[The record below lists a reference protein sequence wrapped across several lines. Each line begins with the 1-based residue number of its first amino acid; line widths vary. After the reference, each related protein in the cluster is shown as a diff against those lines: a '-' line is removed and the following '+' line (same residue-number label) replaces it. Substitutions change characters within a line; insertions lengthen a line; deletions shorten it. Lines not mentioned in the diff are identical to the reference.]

1 MEKINSNNFVNY
13 LKEYNLKLTNQR
25 SDTLD
30 LAYVLKPCEPEYN
43 LAKIAES
50 LSISHSRPHRALND
64 SKITATLFQKLV
76 KDSEELDPGIISKIS
91 EIASKSNWVL
101 SYIFERLAAYR
112 SFPPKNKKDE
122 RWIVYAKNIEA
133 SKINTDWYLWMH
145 HTVNEVPKLKENK
158 YLWQKEHSENLTGTS
173 KSYKPAKISKSNK
186 AKKYD
191 TWKN

>member
-1 MEKINSNNFVNY
+1 M
-13 LKEYNLKLTNQR
+13 
-25 SDTLD
+25 
-30 LAYVLKPCEPEYN
+30 
-43 LAKIAES
+43 
-50 LSISHSRPHRALND
+50 
-64 SKITATLFQKLV
+64 
-76 KDSEELDPGIISKIS
+76 
-91 EIASKSNWVL
+91 
-101 SYIFERLAAYR
+101 FERKTMIRISAFILFYVIIL
-112 SFPPKNKKDE
+112 NN
-122 RWIVYAKNIEA
+122 IVHSETIKPWWSQEITECDIEA